1 MDPGEFMSEDQPYPA
16 VTAADS
22 VATQAIWEALA
33 KVHDPE
39 LHYDIVNLG
48 LVYGV
53 EVKDGAAKVR
63 MTLTS
68 PACPYGPYL
77 VHLVRESVK
86 AVKGVATESLD
97 LVFEPPWGPAL
108 MSEETRL
115 ELGFDI

>member
-1 MDPGEFMSEDQPYPA
+1 MSDEYPFPA
-16 VTAADS
+16 VSAADAA
-22 VATQAIWEALA
+22 ATQAIWEALS
-33 KVHDPE
+33 KVVDPE

-53 EVKDGAAKVR
+53 EVQGGVAKVR

-77 VHLVRESVK
+77 VHLAREAVRT
-86 AVKGVATESLD
+86 ANGVASETLD

-108 MSEETRL
+108 MSEEARL

>member
-1 MDPGEFMSEDQPYPA
+1 MSDEYPSPA
-16 VTAADS
+16 VSAADAA
-22 VATQAIWEALA
+22 ATQTIWEALS
-33 KVHDPE
+33 KVYDPE

-53 EVKDGAAKVR
+53 EVRDGVAKVR

-77 VHLVRESVK
+77 VHLVRE
-86 AVKGVATESLD
+86 AARAAKGVASETLD

-108 MSEETRL
+108 MSEEARL

>member
-1 MDPGEFMSEDQPYPA
+1 MSDEHSSRA
-16 VTAADS
+16 VSAADAA
-22 VATQAIWEALA
+22 ATQTIWEALS
-33 KVHDPE
+33 KVIDPE
-39 LHYDIVNLG
+39 LHTDIVNLG

-53 EVKDGAAKVR
+53 EVQEGAAKVR

-77 VHLVRESVK
+77 VHLVRE
-86 AVKGVATESLD
+86 AVRTAKGVASESLD

>member
-1 MDPGEFMSEDQPYPA
+1 MNNVPSTPA
-16 VTAADS
+16 VSAADAA
-22 VATQAIWEALA
+22 ATQAIWEALST
-33 KVHDPE
+33 VVDPE

-53 EVKDGAAKVR
+53 EMRDGAATVR

-77 VHLVRESVK
+77 VHLVREKVK
-86 AVKGVATESLD
+86 SVKGVARESLD

-108 MSEETRL
+108 MSEEARL

>member
-1 MDPGEFMSEDQPYPA
+1 MSEVPSTPA
-16 VTAADS
+16 VSAADAA
-22 VATQAIWEALA
+22 ATQSIWEALSC
-33 KVHDPE
+33 VHDPE

-53 EVKDGAAKVR
+53 EVKDGAASVR

-77 VHLVRESVK
+77 VHLVRETVK
-86 AVKGVATESLD
+86 SVKGVASESLD

-108 MSEETRL
+108 MSEEARL

>member
-1 MDPGEFMSEDQPYPA
+1 MSDAQPTPA
-16 VTAADS
+16 VSAADAA
-22 VATQAIWEALA
+22 ATQAIWEGLSC
-33 KVHDPE
+33 VHDPE
-39 LHYDIVNLG
+39 LHYDIVSLG

-77 VHLVRESVK
+77 VHLVREKVK
-86 AVKGVATESLD
+86 AVKGVASESLD
-97 LVFEPPWGPAL
+97 LVFDPPWGPAL
-108 MSEETRL
+108 MSEEARL